1 MTSKHIKLD
10 VSAPSRGLHEI
21 TSDLIGGLKS
31 TGVTNGLMSVF
42 IQHTSAS
49 LLVQENADPSV
60 LEDLESWA
68 KILVKEDS
76 YLYQHRSE
84 GKDDMPAHI
93 KSALTATYL
102 NIPIEEGRLML
113 GTWQGVFLWEHRD
126 TPRVRHLIATILDF
140 DQD

>member
-1 MTSKHIKLD
+1 MTSKRIKLNI
-10 VSAPSRGLHEI
+10 SAPSRGLHEI
-21 TSDLIGGLKS
+21 TSELIGGLKL
-31 TGVTNGLMSVF
+31 TGVTNGLMSIF

-49 LLVQENADPSV
+49 LLIQENADPSV

-68 KILVKEDS
+68 KALVKEDS
-76 YLYQHRSE
+76 SLYRHRSE

-93 KSALTATYL
+93 KSALTATNL